1 MILRQPITILIPRL
15 RPHSAEDSK
24 IERTKERTVSRSSN
38 TSRLAELIGSKRL
51 RTQESQKAFNHTPR
65 PFVVKRWRLDESDD
79 ASCGFASSATQG
91 TLHPCVVRQMPQSQ
105 ASTFTSPLENRGF
118 LQALQ
123 PTDPCSERT
132 TLTPPSLVFPLSTD
146 HLLHLVQ
153 FNVFRAFVS
162 NKRTLNVLLTGWT
175 GTPSSPTTC
184 PIGGPYRD
192 DTMVY
197 PLNPNIPL
205 CLRPT
210 QLQQTRLHSLWIN
223 LIPFPRVRDNL
234 IRHEG
239 KYDHWEL
246 LQDLIG
252 SLINFTPSQEQ
263 RRTLYSFTVTDPK
276 PDGPLLAAD
285 CDEDEVTAGR
295 NGLIVWGEP
304 FDMHSWEATPAF
316 LEKWAWAVQGCYE
329 LFESSNRWRRM
340 RGEEPM
346 RFSDLDPGSS
356 CPTEHR

>member
-1 MILRQPITILIPRL
+1 MIQRRPTTILTPRL
-15 RPHSAEDSK
+15 RSHSTENSK
-24 IERTKERTVSRSSN
+24 IERIKERIVSRSFK
-38 TSRLAELIGSKRL
+38 TSRIPELIGPTGL
-51 RTQESQKAFNHTPR
+51 RIQDSHKVFNRTPR
-65 PFVVKRWRLDESDD
+65 PFVIKRWRLDELND
-79 ASCGFASSATQG
+79 ASSGYASSATEV
-91 TLHPCVVRQMPQSQ
+91 TSHPCVVGQIPQSQ
-105 ASTFTSPLENRGF
+105 ASIFTLPLKNKGS
-118 LQALQ
+118 LQAIQ
-123 PTDPCSERT
+123 PSDPGSECT
-132 TLTPPSLVFPLSTD
+132 ALTPPSLIFPLSTD
-146 HLLHLVQ
+146 HLLHLIQ

-192 DTMVY
+192 DTMIY

-210 QLQQTRLHSLWIN
+210 QVQQTRLHSLWIN

-239 KYDHWEL
+239 TYDHWEL

-276 PDGPLLAAD
+276 PKGPLLTTG

-304 FDMHSWEATPAF
+304 YEMHSWEATPAF

-329 LFESSNRWRRM
+329 LFESSNRWRRL

-346 RFSDLDPGSS
+346 RFSDLDPDS
-356 CPTEHR
+356 